1 MNTVTLDDMLAV
13 ATPQDVLDK
22 IDLSSSPLLDQ
33 LARSCAKVTNR
44 PHVNVYLY
52 SATEVYTLG
61 SYNPLNLRAKRTIFD
76 PILNKEFFEFDDIYK
91 HFENKDHFAHEDGEQ
106 VMRAFSVATIKIAG
120 DTVGGVSVY
129 DFVEREPLNETQK
142 EFLINAANLAACV
155 IETKARL
162 KTTLMNAF
170 SLANF

>member
-1 MNTVTLDDMLAV
+1 MNAVTLDDMLAV

-61 SYNPLNLRAKRTIFD
+61 SYNPLNRRTKRTIFD
-76 PILNKEFFEFDDIYK
+76 PILNKPFFEFADISK
-91 HFENKDHFAHEDGEQ
+91 HFENAQNFTHSDGEQ

-120 DTVGGVSVY
+120 ETVGGVSAY

-142 EFLINAANLAACV
+142 EFLINAANLASCV

>member
-44 PHVNVYLY
+44 PHVNVVLY
-52 SATEVYTLG
+52 NASEVYTLG
-61 SYNPLNLRAKRTIFD
+61 GYNPVTTRMKRTLYGPVLHKPFLELSDFTIESIV
-76 PILNKEFFEFDDIYK
+76 PAPDDIP
-91 HFENKDHFAHEDGEQ
+91 
-106 VMRAFSVATIKIAG
+106 MRTFGMATIKIAG
-120 DTVGGVSVY
+120 ETVGGVSVY

>member
-1 MNTVTLDDMLAV
+1 MNAVTLDDMLAV

-44 PHVNVYLY
+44 PHVNVVLY
-52 SATEVYTLG
+52 NANEVYTLG
-61 SYNPLNLRAKRTIFD
+61 GYNPVATRMKRSLFG
-76 PILNKEFFEFDDIYK
+76 PVLNKPFLELSDFTIESIVPAPDDIP
-91 HFENKDHFAHEDGEQ
+91 
-106 VMRAFSVATIKIAG
+106 MRSFGMATIQIG
-120 DTVGGVSVY
+120 GETVGGVSAY

-142 EFLINAANLAACV
+142 EFLINAANLASCV

>member
-1 MNTVTLDDMLAV
+1 MNAVTLDDMLAV

-33 LARSCAKVTNR
+33 LARSCAKVTER

-61 SYNPLNLRAKRTIFD
+61 SYNPLNLRTKRTIFD
-76 PILNKEFFEFDDIYK
+76 PILNKPFFEFADISK
-91 HFENKDHFAHEDGEQ
+91 HFENAQNFTHSDGEQ

-120 DTVGGVSVY
+120 ETVGGVSAY

-142 EFLINAANLAACV
+142 EFLINAANLASCV

>member
-1 MNTVTLDDMLAV
+1 MNAVTLDDMLAV

-61 SYNPLNLRAKRTIFD
+61 SYNPLNRRTKRTIFD
-76 PILNKEFFEFDDIYK
+76 PILNKPFFEFADISK
-91 HFENKDHFAHEDGEQ
+91 HFENAQNFTHSDGEQ

-120 DTVGGVSVY
+120 ETVGGVSAY
-129 DFVEREPLNETQK
+129 DFVEREPLTETQK
-142 EFLINAANLAACV
+142 EFLINAANLASCV

>member
-33 LARSCAKVTNR
+33 LARSCAKVTER

-61 SYNPLNLRAKRTIFD
+61 SYNPLNLRTKRTIFD
-76 PILNKEFFEFDDIYK
+76 PILNKPFFEFADISK
-91 HFENKDHFAHEDGEQ
+91 HFENAQNFTHSDGEQ

-120 DTVGGVSVY
+120 ETVGGVSAY

-142 EFLINAANLAACV
+142 EFLINAANLASCV